1 MSQIIPCHSALSLK
15 CALPRGLQSFL
26 KESLHQ
32 PVTCTF
38 PTAWA
43 APKLGLSGFQPP
55 FFCSICLDWR
65 RVSSWKTRAQL
76 ILWISPITALG
87 SGIKSHMSLH
97 IIISIINSMCL
108 HTMKWYFSLVFV
120 KLSRYIF
127 PSILAFNFDLSWI
140 SLWFL
145 FACYPAMCFEDRDTV
160 NRQSDLA
167 LISSE
172 TEVEWNHFF
181 PWLSSLFFKIQ
192 GLH

>member
-145 FACYPAMCFEDRDTV
+145 FACYPAMCFEDRDTA

-167 LISSE
+167 LISPE